1 MTKPNL
7 RSQASLQEAN
17 NQSENSNRSNA
28 TESSRSLRLENP
40 NPIIIGQLNIS
51 SIRNKFEMLTSLITN
66 EIDVLLLSETKMEE
80 NFPQKSFLFPVLQ
93 NR

>member
-17 NQSENSNRSNA
+17 NQSENSNRSNV

-40 NPIIIGQLNIS
+40 NPIMIGQLNIS

>member
-17 NQSENSNRSNA
+17 NQSENSNRSNV

-40 NPIIIGQLNIS
+40 NPIMIGQLNIS

-80 NFPQKSFLFPVLQ
+80 NFP
-93 NR
+93 

>member
-1 MTKPNL
+1 MTKANL

-17 NQSENSNRSNA
+17 NQSENSNRSNV

-40 NPIIIGQLNIS
+40 NPIMIGQLNIS
-51 SIRNKFEMLTSLITN
+51 STRNKFEMLTSLITN

>member
-1 MTKPNL
+1 MTKANL

-17 NQSENSNRSNA
+17 NQSENSNRSNV

-40 NPIIIGQLNIS
+40 NPIMIGQLNIS
-51 SIRNKFEMLTSLITN
+51 SIRNKFEMLTFLITN

-93 NR
+93 NP